1 MMTKLRITAFITGL
15 LILSAATV
23 IRAQDPAART
33 TQADV
38 QTDEEK
44 QKEKEA
50 SEKKATALL
59 DQIIGEAQLLR
70 LPENRIR
77 VEIAAGDLLWKR
89 NEARAR
95 SMFSLAADGV
105 AEMMRSTDGNMQ
117 RWAAQLRQEV
127 VLTAAQHDA
136 ALAYQLVATTRSL
149 TPTLDTG
156 NNFRRPSP
164 DSNLEENLLA
174 RVAAIDPK
182 LAAQKVEEAL
192 AKGQYPSTLAQVLAA
207 LQPQDNEAATK
218 LTAKV
223 VSKLQSENMLANVQ
237 AETLALNLLRAGP
250 RLAQNAASGA
260 PAVANQAASNQPG
273 LNQAAPNQAMT
284 NTTGLPVLGEPSFQ
298 DLMNTVI
305 DAALRATRQTASN
318 QRGGNNQRGRG
329 NLGGAQTAGQSAP
342 TDGQI
347 EQQNA
352 RRLLAGLQG
361 LLPQIDQY
369 FPSRATAVRNKM
381 TEIGM
386 GNNQRLAFNQMNS
399 LMQQGTADSLLAAA
413 PAAPPQLQS
422 RLYQQAAQKAL
433 DEGNVD
439 RARQIAND
447 HLDATTRDRVLQ
459 KVDFQLIAKKVE
471 AENMDQL
478 RQTLANL
485 RSDERIDLLLQLA
498 AQAQKAAGEQ
508 KPALAP
514 QDDSKLAL
522 KFLGEAQR
530 LTDRRATNYKQFD
543 QQLRVADAFASL
555 DPARSFEVLDPGI
568 AQLNELL
575 SAAALLSGFEVNIFK
590 DGELPLDGGSGL
602 GDMVA
607 RYGQELAT
615 LAKIDFARAE
625 SSANKFQLPE
635 PRLFSQLAMVRNVL
649 GVPQVAPINN
659 GFGGG
664 RGFGRRERDKQAP

>member
-1 MMTKLRITAFITGL
+1 MTRVRIAAFITGL

-23 IRAQDPAART
+23 IKAQDSASQLTPTNA
-33 TQADV
+33 

-44 QKEKEA
+44 QKQQEA
-50 SEKKATALL
+50 LEKKATVLL
-59 DQIIGEAQLLR
+59 EQIVGEVQLLK

-77 VEIAAGDLLWKR
+77 VQTAAGDLLWKR
-89 NEARAR
+89 NEERAR

-105 AEMMRSTDGNMQ
+105 AEMMRSTDGNLQ
-117 RWAAQLRQEV
+117 RSAVQLRQEL

-136 ALAYQLVATTRSL
+136 ALAYQLLATTRSL
-149 TPTLDTG
+149 TPTPDTG
-156 NNFRRPSP
+156 NDFRRRGPEI
-164 DSNLEENLLA
+164 NLEENLLA

-192 AKGQYPSTLAQVLAA
+192 GKGQYPNTLAQVLAG
-207 LQPQDNEAATK
+207 LEPQDKEAATK

-237 AETLALNLLRAGP
+237 AEMLALNLLRAGP
-250 RLAQNAASGA
+250 RSAQNATSGA
-260 PAVANQAASNQPG
+260 PAVANQATA
-273 LNQAAPNQAMT
+273 
-284 NTTGLPVLGEPSFQ
+284 NTTGVPVLAESSFQ

-305 DAALRATRQTASN
+305 DAALRATPQTANN

-329 NLGGAQTAGQSAP
+329 NFGGAQIAGQSQL

-361 LLPQIDQY
+361 LSPQIDQY
-369 FPSRATAVRNKM
+369 LPSRATAVRNKM

-386 GNNQRLAFNQMNS
+386 GNNPRLAFNQMNS
-399 LMQQGTADSLLAAA
+399 LMRQGTADSLLAAA
-413 PAAPPQLQS
+413 PAAPPPLQS

-433 DEGNVD
+433 DEGDVE

-459 KVDFQLIAKKVE
+459 KVDFQVIAKKVE
-471 AENMDQL
+471 AENMDELQ
-478 RQTLANL
+478 QTLGNL
-485 RSDERIDLLLQLA
+485 RSDDERIDLLLQLA
-498 AQAQKAAGEQ
+498 AQAQWAAGQQ
-508 KPALAP
+508 KPALAAP
-514 QDDSKLAL
+514 GDSKLAL

-530 LTDRRATNYKQFD
+530 LTNRRATSYQQFD
-543 QQLRVADAFASL
+543 QQLRIADAFASL

-575 SAAALLSGFEVNIFK
+575 SAAAVLSGFEVNIFK
-590 DGELPLDGGSGL
+590 DGELLLGGGSGL
-602 GDMVA
+602 GDMVS

-615 LAKIDFARAE
+615 LAKTDFARAE
-625 SSANKFQLPE
+625 SSANKFQLAE
-635 PRLFSQLAMVRNVL
+635 PRLFSQLAIVRNVL

-664 RGFGRRERDKQAP
+664 RGFGRRTR

>member
-1 MMTKLRITAFITGL
+1 MTRVRITAFITGL

-23 IRAQDPAART
+23 IKAQDSASQLTPANA
-33 TQADV
+33 
-38 QTDEEK
+38 QTDEDK
-44 QKEKEA
+44 QKQQEA
-50 SEKKATALL
+50 LEKKATVLL
-59 DQIIGEAQLLR
+59 EQIVGEVQLLK

-77 VEIAAGDLLWKR
+77 MQTAAADLLWKR
-89 NEARAR
+89 NEERAR

-105 AEMMRSTDGNMQ
+105 AEMMRSTDGNLQ
-117 RWAAQLRQEV
+117 PSAVQLRQVV

-136 ALAYQLVATTRSL
+136 VLAYQLLATTRSL
-149 TPTLDTG
+149 TPTPDTG
-156 NNFRRPSP
+156 NDLRWRGP
-164 DSNLEENLLA
+164 DISLEENLLA
-174 RVAAIDPK
+174 RVSAIDPK

-192 AKGQYPSTLAQVLAA
+192 AKGQYPNTLAQVLAG
-207 LQPQDNEAATK
+207 LEPQDKEAATK

-237 AETLALNLLRAGP
+237 AEMLALNLLRAGP
-250 RLAQNAASGA
+250 RPAQNATSGA
-260 PAVANQAASNQPG
+260 PAVANQATA
-273 LNQAAPNQAMT
+273 
-284 NTTGLPVLGEPSFQ
+284 NTTGVPVLVESSFQ
-298 DLMNTVI
+298 DLLNTVI
-305 DAALRATRQTASN
+305 DAALRATPQTTNN

-329 NLGGAQTAGQSAP
+329 NFGGAQTAGQSQL

-369 FPSRATAVRNKM
+369 LPSRGTAVRNKM
-381 TEIGM
+381 TEISM
-386 GNNQRLAFNQMNS
+386 GNNPRLAFNQMNS
-399 LMQQGTADSLLAAA
+399 LMRQGTADSLLAAA

-422 RLYQQAAQKAL
+422 RFYQQAAQKAL
-433 DEGNVD
+433 DEGDVD

-447 HLDATTRDRVLQ
+447 HLDATSRDRVLQ
-459 KVDFQLIAKKVE
+459 KLDFQLIVKKVE
-471 AENMDQL
+471 AENMDEL
-478 RQTLANL
+478 RQTLGNL
-485 RSDERIDLLLQLA
+485 RSDDERIELLLQLA
-498 AQAQKAAGEQ
+498 AQAQWASGEQ
-508 KPALAP
+508 TPALTAP
-514 QDDSKLAL
+514 GDSKLAL

-530 LTDRRATNYKQFD
+530 LTNRRATSYQQFD

-590 DGELPLDGGSGL
+590 DGELLLSGGSGL
-602 GDMVA
+602 GEMVS

-615 LAKIDFARAE
+615 LAKADFTRAE
-625 SSANKFQLPE
+625 SSANKFQLAE
-635 PRLFSQLAMVRNVL
+635 PRLFSQLAIVRNVF

-664 RGFGRRERDKQAP
+664 RGFGRRTR